1 MMYRSYLKQL
11 QNQYQQRLGAY
22 RQLQQNI
29 ESTTQMMN
37 QLQEDVLLAN
47 QTLELLTLTSKEGR
61 SKAKEHL
68 ESIVTKALQY
78 VLDDECEFLIEL
90 SEIGGKPSCEFYI
103 VTTIDGQPSKQRP
116 QLFCGGGT
124 VDLISATLRYAYV
137 EIFDDPIIRNR
148 LMILDEPSKMVSKEA
163 AVRFAEFIKWMSEE
177 FNKQTLM
184 ITHQHALT
192 TQADQVLLVTKE
204 NGESHVRVKNLTL
217 EELENE

>member
-90 SEIGGKPSCEFYI
+90 SEIGG
-103 VTTIDGQPSKQRP
+103 
-116 QLFCGGGT
+116 
-124 VDLISATLRYAYV
+124 
-137 EIFDDPIIRNR
+137 
-148 LMILDEPSKMVSKEA
+148 
-163 AVRFAEFIKWMSEE
+163 
-177 FNKQTLM
+177 
-184 ITHQHALT
+184 
-192 TQADQVLLVTKE
+192 
-204 NGESHVRVKNLTL
+204 
-217 EELENE
+217 